1 MPLQGST
8 LQGASPPA
16 AHVGVTPWRQFMA
29 ADIAAE
35 GNTGLK
41 TSINDTD
48 EGISYRGDAATG
60 TGSTNFQIENAY
72 RAIFNIIDPST
83 GSAVDW
89 GTGKYRG
96 LEIWMHY
103 GTQFPAATREGCVV
117 AIGNIGSTL
126 AIGVGTAGL
135 GAQHRIVGAGWSTS
149 SQSAM
154 TWTTDSR
161 VFGTLS
167 IPIQGSGPNVL
178 LDLANAT
185 QVDDAASPGR
195 VQSTITTV
203 WQFSAEDDLQ
213 LLIAFGGDIDIKA
226 YYRLVSTPIAPS

>member
-1 MPLQGST
+1 MPAPISSAGPGGEST
-8 LQGASPPA
+8 A
-16 AHVGVTPWRQFMA
+16 TPWRELLA
-29 ADIAAE
+29 ADIVSE
-35 GNTGLK
+35 ENTGLK
-41 TSINDTD
+41 TSIADSAD
-48 EGISYRGDAATG
+48 GIAYRGAAATG
-60 TGSTNFQIENAY
+60 TGASNFQVEHAY
-72 RAIFNIIDPST
+72 RAIFTLIDPST
-83 GSAVDW
+83 GAAVDW
-89 GTGKYRG
+89 GTGEYRG
-96 LEIWMHY
+96 LEIWMQY
-103 GTQFPAATREGCVV
+103 GPEFPAATREGCVV
-117 AIGNIGSTL
+117 AVGSIASTI

-213 LLIAFGGDIDIKA
+213 LLIAMGGDIDIRA
-226 YYRLVSTPIAPS
+226 YYRLIRTPEDPA